1 MAKDIEV
8 LQKSKNESRPISKQ
22 LQAAE
27 RRVFNKNKALNA
39 AKLAATVAAEA
50 VREAQR
56 ELVKADE
63 KVLDCQQQWQE
74 AEQERQKLC
83 QQPAPEASQDAPNV
97 IDQAEMFERFAH
109 VFGDDEEAARAM
121 HVLRQKLSER
131 SRAEVPAEV
140 PAEMGLEIM
149 AVDAD
154 ILQLE
159 RQSAAAKRNADE
171 AEDRVQQFKRNR
183 TGMLN
188 ARDALYG

>member
-1 MAKDIEV
+1 M
-8 LQKSKNESRPISKQ
+8 
-22 LQAAE
+22 
-27 RRVFNKNKALNA
+27 
-39 AKLAATVAAEA
+39 
-50 VREAQR
+50 REAQR

-74 AEQERQKLC
+74 AQQERQKLC

-97 IDQAEMFERFAH
+97 SDQAEMFEKFAP
-109 VFGDDEEAARAM
+109 VFSDDEEAARPM

-131 SRAEVPAEV
+131 SRAGAPVEV

-159 RQSAAAKRNADE
+159 RQTAAAKRNADE
-171 AEDRVQQFKRNR
+171 VEDRVQQFKRNR
-183 TGMLN
+183 TGMSTR
-188 ARDALYG
+188 ARCFIRIIGWNLGLIAVSLHYFGVIIV